1 MVKQFVTHTIFLT
14 KYLAWGI
21 MHYRLVRRKCYSLY
35 RYSVAN
41 LPDLK
46 IFGSQFTN
54 AKQISLHK
62 DIIMIKKCVIHNNKI
77 NHLGVCL
84 CKSFL
89 LVCRSET
96 FKKLKEFSISDSEP
110 TVLYIV
116 SKLANKNDFF
126 WQYTFKTFKTA
137 NYFGT
142 GHLQHCF
149 LQRSNPD
156 NHNRAH
162 NIAQRRAH

>member
-46 IFGSQFTN
+46 IFGSQFTY

-77 NHLGVCL
+77 NHLGGCL

-89 LVCRSET
+89 LGRTVYWSAVLKPVRGHMRMSVLVLSLFEILT
-96 FKKLKEFSISDSEP
+96 FLV
-110 TVLYIV
+110 VL
-116 SKLANKNDFF
+116 AC
-126 WQYTFKTFKTA
+126 
-137 NYFGT
+137 
-142 GHLQHCF
+142 H
-149 LQRSNPD
+149 
-156 NHNRAH
+156 
-162 NIAQRRAH
+162 